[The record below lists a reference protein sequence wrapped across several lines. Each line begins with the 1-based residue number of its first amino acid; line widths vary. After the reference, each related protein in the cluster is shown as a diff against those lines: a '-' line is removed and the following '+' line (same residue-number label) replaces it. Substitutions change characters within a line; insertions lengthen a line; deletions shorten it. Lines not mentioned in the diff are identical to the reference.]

1 MPPTSILTGLNKEET
16 QIEIKDLTAA
26 LYEVCER
33 LSFLAGVRGT
43 LADLRVT
50 PTGTV
55 TVAGT
60 VAVSAVT
67 TVSTVANQSAM
78 GGFQANNQ
86 IPALMNL
93 AAQAN
98 INNIE
103 ITA

>member
-55 TVAGT
+55 GVSGT
-60 VAVSAVT
+60 VAVSTVT
-67 TVSTVANQSAM
+67 TLSNQSAM